1 MFTISDEFQRLY
13 PGAAAGFLAMRGV
26 SNPATHPGLDQLRTR
41 IEQELRARFAGADR
55 SALLALPHVQANAAF
70 YRRFDKTYHVVLQ
83 LESVALKGKPIP
95 RVSTLVEAMFI
106 AELRNQLLTAGHDL
120 AAITGPVTVGV
131 AQGDERYTTLN
142 GRDQVLKA
150 GDMFM
155 QDAEGVISSVLYGP
169 DRRTRILPG
178 TTAVLFAVYAPAG
191 IGEASVRRHLEEI
204 QASVRLIAPE
214 ARTEALTL
222 CPQPG

>member
-13 PGAAAGFLAMRGV
+13 PGAAAGFLVMRGV
-26 SNPATHPGLDQLRTR
+26 ANPATHPALDQLRTQT
-41 IEQELRARFAGADR
+41 EQELRGRYAGKDR
-55 SALLALPHVQANAAF
+55 SALLSLPHVQANAAY
-70 YRRFDKTYHVVLQ
+70 YRSFDKTYHVILQ

-95 RVSTLVEAMFI
+95 RVSTLVEAMFT
-106 AELRNQLLTAGHDL
+106 AELKNQLLTAGHDL
-120 AAITGPVTVGV
+120 TAVRSPLTVGV
-131 AQGDERYTTLN
+131 ALGNERYTTLN

-150 GDMFM
+150 GDMYM

-191 IGEASVRRHLEEI
+191 IGETAVRQHLEDI
-204 QASVRLIAPE
+204 RAGVLLVASE
-214 ARTEALTL
+214 ARTERLAT
-222 CPQPG
+222 CP

>member
-1 MFTISDEFQRLY
+1 MFTVSDEFQHLY
-13 PGAAAGFLAMRGV
+13 PGAGVGFLVMRGV
-26 SNPATHPGLDQLRTR
+26 ANPATHAALDQLRART
-41 IEQELRARFAGADR
+41 EQELRVRFAGADR
-55 SALLALPHVQANAAF
+55 SALLALPHVQANTAY

-120 AAITGPVTVGV
+120 AAVRPPVTVEV
-131 AQGDERYTTLN
+131 ARGNERYTTLG
-142 GRDQVLKA
+142 GREQVLKA

-169 DRRTRILPG
+169 DRRTRILPR
-178 TTAVLFAVYAPAG
+178 TTAALFAVYAPAG
-191 IGEASVRRHLEEI
+191 IGETAVRQHLEDI
-204 QASVRLIAPE
+204 RSGVLLIAPE
-214 ARTEALTL
+214 ARTETL
-222 CPQPG
+222 AHLPL